1 MNPLSSCS
9 YEMENTLHCHHFNH
23 FRIYLT
29 NSLKSVIDNFKSLS
43 DKDKKYILLY
53 GDSCLDRTKK
63 KNIFLE
69 ATLTYIKIPRDSVG
83 HFLNKNLTS

>member
-1 MNPLSSCS
+1 
-9 YEMENTLHCHHFNH
+9 MENTLHCHHFKH
-23 FRIYLT
+23 FRIDLT

-53 GDSCLDRTKK
+53 GDSCLDRTNKK
-63 KNIFLE
+63 KKIIE
-69 ATLTYIKIPRDSVG
+69 ATLTYTKIPRDSVG

>member
-1 MNPLSSCS
+1 MSGQNQ
-9 YEMENTLHCHHFNH
+9 
-23 FRIYLT
+23 
-29 NSLKSVIDNFKSLS
+29 
-43 DKDKKYILLY
+43 
-53 GDSCLDRTKK
+53 K